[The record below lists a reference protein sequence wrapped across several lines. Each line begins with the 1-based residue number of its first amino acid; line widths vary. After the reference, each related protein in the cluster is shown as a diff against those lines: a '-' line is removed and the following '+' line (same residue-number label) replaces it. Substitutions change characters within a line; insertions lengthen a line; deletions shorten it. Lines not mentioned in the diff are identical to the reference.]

1 MSHITLSN
9 ETAMRTI
16 QLLFFAAGILCLG
29 CAMGERVPG
38 MRRGDDPEAFY
49 RRELLLVKSNQ
60 GNVFWDRGL
69 YASYYWVKKSEY
81 TDERGLKKR
90 GLIAGLV
97 LMRDRRGEP
106 FKSDLFIVHVGQRI
120 IWEDFSI
127 LVEEIKVWPRPQWIR
142 LRVKPIGPP
151 GKALDAPPAAVEPP
165 KEPESK

>member
-1 MSHITLSN
+1 
-9 ETAMRTI
+9 
-16 QLLFFAAGILCLG
+16 
-29 CAMGERVPG
+29 MGERVPG
-38 MRRGDDPEAFY
+38 MRRGDDPEAFD
-49 RRELLLVKSNQ
+49 RRELLLVKSNM
-60 GNVFWDRGL
+60 GSIGWRRDL
-69 YASYYWVKKSEY
+69 SASLNSVERSEF
-81 TDERGLKKR
+81 TDEGGLKKR

-142 LRVKPIGPP
+142 LRVEPIGPP
-151 GKALDAPPAAVEPP
+151 GKALGAPPAAVEPP